1 MHGRHLGLD
10 LTFMRA
16 ASHALQIRVLS
27 SSMRSLTGCN
37 NSHCPASKA
46 TYPRTCDKKVE
57 SEGRVS
63 RRQTGT
69 QNDAVNRQSLISMIL
84 QKQQVDVGRDM
95 MNHHRQREF
104 MKILNGMTQRI
115 LLPNPHSLSGFSSHP
130 PICSQ
135 CIPLQ

>member
-1 MHGRHLGLD
+1 
-10 LTFMRA
+10 
-16 ASHALQIRVLS
+16 
-27 SSMRSLTGCN
+27 MRSVTGCN

-95 MNHHRQREF
+95 TNHHRQREF
-104 MKILNGMTQRI
+104 MKIPNGMTQCI
-115 LLPNPHSLSGFSSHP
+115 LLLNPHSLSSHP
-130 PICSQ
+130 RSVLNVSLCNDKFATREESMRRTCTNDIVHAAR
-135 CIPLQ
+135 